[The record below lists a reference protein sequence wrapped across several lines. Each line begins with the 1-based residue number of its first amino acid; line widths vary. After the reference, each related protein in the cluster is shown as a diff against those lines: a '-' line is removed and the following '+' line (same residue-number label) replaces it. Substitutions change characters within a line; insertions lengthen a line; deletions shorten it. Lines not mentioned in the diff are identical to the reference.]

1 LRVPAL
7 PAATGTATGHRAAA
21 PGDPEICRRR
31 PDEPGR
37 APGNRLCT
45 DDVPAWQGNGQPL
58 RRAEDPAAQRSVRL
72 GQAPDDVVGHLRVG
86 RSDAGLQLATDG
98 AVAGDLEPFRR
109 DVHRPLLRTLPG
121 VGVRRAIPRLLSAHA
136 APVSPASRYT
146 AVHR

>member
-1 LRVPAL
+1 
-7 PAATGTATGHRAAA
+7 
-21 PGDPEICRRR
+21 RRR

-37 APGNRLCT
+37 AAGDRLCT

-86 RSDAGLQLATDG
+86 RPDAGLQLAADG

-109 DVHRPLLRTLPG
+109 GIYLPLRSALPG
-121 VGVRRAIPRLLSAHA
+121 VGVRRAVPRLLPAHA
-136 APVSPASRYT
+136 VLVSLAHGRIAVSRRLKNVGEATSASKNRRGSGVYEL
-146 AVHR
+146 